1 MPHVERTLKI
11 TNKLGLHA
19 RAAAKLVQMA
29 ARFKSELKIARID
42 SRQGA
47 GGEAPGNKSSGAQ
60 ATDVNAKS
68 IMGVLMLAAGM
79 GTTVRLQAEG
89 DDAEEAIAALA
100 GLIEGKFG
108 EE

>member
-1 MPHVERTLKI
+1 MAQVERTLKI

-19 RAAAKLVQMA
+19 RAAAKLVQTA

-42 SRQGA
+42 
-47 GGEAPGNKSSGAQ
+47 GGKNSGAQ

-79 GTTVRLQAEG
+79 GTTIRLRAEG
-89 DDAEEAIAALA
+89 EDAEEALAVLAL
-100 GLIEGKFG
+100 LIEGKFG